1 MSKIVQFTLTALT
14 LATSIAISV
23 PAQAADFDFSGTFE
37 QDNDVLLFG
46 FDVDVDSTVT
56 IFSSSWVN
64 GGFDP
69 ILTLFDN
76 DGNFINYQDD
86 GAFTGS
92 TPSNGVN
99 YDHDVWD
106 IYFTSFLPAGSYQ
119 ASLTQF
125 DNIPLGFSLS
135 DGFLYDGAGN
145 ENFTAG
151 FGCSQGSFCGVADI
165 DDPRTNAWE
174 LHVLN
179 VAQANVVEP
188 PASVP
193 EPTSLLGLLAM
204 GVLGAGS
211 RLRRSLLSNLQSTKK
226 LEFPWL

>member
-1 MSKIVQFTLTALT
+1 MSKTVQFTLTALT
-14 LATSIAISV
+14 LAASIAVSV
-23 PAQAADFDFSGTFE
+23 PARATDFDFSGTFE
-37 QDNDVLLFG
+37 QDNDVLLFD
-46 FDVDVDSTVT
+46 FDIDAGSTVT

-69 ILTLFDN
+69 VLTLFDSA
-76 DGNFINYQDD
+76 GNFIDYQDD

-92 TPSNGVN
+92 TLSNGVN
-99 YDHDVWD
+99 YNHDVWD

-125 DNIPLGFSLS
+125 NNIPLGFSLS

-145 ENFTAG
+145 ENFTAA
-151 FGCSQGSFCGVADI
+151 FGCSQGSFCGAASI

-179 VAQANVVEP
+179 VTQANVVEP
-188 PASVP
+188 PTSVP
-193 EPTSLLGLLAM
+193 EPTSLLGLIAM

-211 RLRRSLLSNLQSTKK
+211 MLKRSLLSNLQSIKK